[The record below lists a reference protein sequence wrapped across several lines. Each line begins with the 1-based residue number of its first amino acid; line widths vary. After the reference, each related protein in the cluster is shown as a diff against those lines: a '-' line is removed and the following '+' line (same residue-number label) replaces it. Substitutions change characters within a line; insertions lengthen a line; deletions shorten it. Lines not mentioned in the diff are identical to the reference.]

1 MKFLKD
7 LGVLAG
13 TVTGG
18 VIGGAVS
25 LAGKAVKSDFIE
37 EIGEVIYNATL
48 ASGKILG
55 EAASG
60 AADVV
65 TGMVTSDES
74 KRDEGFRDLGSAVG
88 TTAKGVG
95 KGIANIIQNGGDVI
109 DGALEGDK
117 NRVNEAA
124 KSLVKTAAI
133 ATLAIGV
140 IDIVDGGLFD
150 GQVYES
156 DVASSGDFDYNNSNE
171 LVYTSDLDAQSE
183 DVGVHHVEP
192 HYVDGYERSDGT
204 HVEGYYRDGDGN
216 PETTLTEEDGGGYIR
231 SNPDGISSNNI
242 NSNI

>member
-37 EIGEVIYNATL
+37 EIGEGIYNATL

-60 AADVV
+60 AADLV

-74 KRDEGFRDLGSAVG
+74 KRDEGFRDLGTAVG

-95 KGIANIIQNGGDVI
+95 NGIASIIQNGGDVI

-117 NRVNEAA
+117 NRVSEAA

-133 ATLAIGV
+133 ATLAVGV
-140 IDIVDGGLFD
+140 IDVVDGGLFD

-156 DVASSGDFDYNNSNE
+156 DVASSGNFDYNNSNE
-171 LVYTSDLDAQSE
+171 LVYTSDLDTQSE
-183 DVGVHHVEP
+183 DIGVHH
-192 HYVDGYERSDGT
+192 VDGYERSDGT

-231 SNPDGISSNNI
+231 STPDGISSTNI